1 MIIILQYVETEKKE
15 NPPYFC
21 AMSSTSIIRDIS
33 WLSFNER
40 VMQEAKDRHV
50 HLHDRLRFLGIFSNN
65 LDEFYRVR
73 VGALNKMLGIKKG
86 KAKFHF
92 ERNPEQILQEIQDT
106 TKKLQRSFDRT
117 FKQIIKEMGDQ
128 HRIFLKTE
136 RQLNKQQK
144 AWVRNYFEE
153 KVRTQIVPLMIES
166 MPKAPMLK
174 DRRIYLACLMGSS
187 QNPMLQRKALIQV
200 PEKQLDRF
208 VILPH
213 SNGETHIILLE
224 DIIRFN
230 LKYLFAPFGF
240 NRFKSYVVKL
250 TRDAEMDMD
259 NDINADLVDELRKNL
274 KRRTKGKA
282 TRFVYDK
289 RIDPQLLEYLIKR
302 LNLKKKDNLIPGG
315 RIHNFRAFMDF
326 PKNIFHDIKPRP
338 KPFVHPLLKQ
348 PCRIMEVLEKRDVM
362 LHFPY
367 HSFTSVIDLLRETA
381 IDPSVKSIK
390 LTVYR
395 LAKESKIISA
405 LLNAV
410 RNGKKVSVI
419 VELKARFD
427 EEANLYWKSKLEE
440 EGIQVFV
447 GVQDMKVHAK
457 ICAISKTEGNKTIHY
472 GFVGT
477 GNFNEDTAKVYCDHL
492 LMTTKPKILDDVL
505 TVFECLENENPNLDL
520 LKKCKVLITSP
531 HNMRDYFMKKI
542 QEEISSKSK
551 NPHILIKLNS
561 LVDKTLINQLYEAA
575 EKSVKIDMLIRGIC
589 TAKPAQRLFKNR
601 FKAISIVDQYL
612 EHARVFI
619 FSQDKEPN
627 VYISSADWMVRN
639 LDHRVEVA
647 CPIYSKTFGEEL
659 KDILQIQLKEN
670 VKARILDNQQRN
682 KYVQRGEKDKVFR
695 SQLEIYNYL
704 KSKKYN

>member
-1 MIIILQYVETEKKE
+1 MEKGI
-15 NPPYFC
+15 PSYFC
-21 AMSSTSIIRDIS
+21 NMPKTSIIRDIS

-50 HLHDRLRFLGIFSNN
+50 HLHDRLKFLGIFSNN

-73 VGALNKMLGIKKG
+73 VGALNKMLGMKKD

-92 ERNPEQILQEIQDT
+92 ERNPEQILQEIQDI

-117 FKQIIKEMGDQ
+117 FQQIIKEMGDQ

-166 MPKAPMLK
+166 MPESPMLK

-187 QNPMLQRKALIQV
+187 QNPMLQRKVLIQV

-213 SNGETHIILLE
+213 SFGETHIILLE

-289 RIDPQLLEYLIKR
+289 RIDPHLLEYLIKR

-326 PKNIFHDIKPRP
+326 PKKVFYDIKPRP

-348 PCRIMEVLEKRDVM
+348 PCRIMDVLEKRDVM

-367 HSFTSVIDLLRETA
+367 HSFSSVIDLLREAA
-381 IDPSVKSIK
+381 IDPSVQSIK

-395 LAKESKIISA
+395 LAKDSKIINA

-410 RNGKKVSVI
+410 RNGKKVTVI
-419 VELKARFD
+419 IELKARFD
-427 EEANLYWKSKLEE
+427 EEANLYWKGVLEE
-440 EGIQVFV
+440 EGVNVFV

-457 ICAISKTEGNKTIHY
+457 ICVITKKEWNKTINY
-472 GFVGT
+472 GFVST
-477 GNFNEDTAKVYCDHL
+477 GNFHEGTAQVYGDHL
-492 LMTTKPKILDDVL
+492 LMTTKPEILDDVL
-505 TVFECLENENPNLDL
+505 AVFECLENENPNLDL
-520 LKKCKVLITSP
+520 LKKCKVLITSTN
-531 HNMRDYFMKKI
+531 NMRDYFINKI
-542 QEEISSKSK
+542 KEEISSKRK

-575 EKSVKIDMLIRGIC
+575 EKGVKIDMLIRGIC
-589 TAKPAQRLFKNR
+589 TAKPAQRPFKNR

-612 EHARVFI
+612 EHARVFV

-647 CPIYSKTFGEEL
+647 CPIYSKTFREEL

-682 KYVQRGEKDKVFR
+682 KYVKRGEKEKVFR

-704 KSKKYN
+704 KGKKYD